1 MSPALAL
8 GLPSSRH
15 HVSVVVSVVAAGLLS
30 LQPMLSRH
38 ACCTPPMGINSPPP
52 ARSSSSRD
60 SQGTALVLGH
70 ALETCPRHPPPPG
83 LSSQLPSPACSLCG
97 PLYGSLSGPVLSWWQ
112 SPGKTPISHQAV
124 ARGPSLTSPP
134 TCVPGCWSCSSLC
147 FFIQVS
153 LILLHTP
160 ERYV

>member
-1 MSPALAL
+1 MSPCFCGGFSGCSWPALSPAHAL
-8 GLPSSRH
+8 PTRLLHPSR
-15 HVSVVVSVVAAGLLS
+15 
-30 LQPMLSRH
+30 
-38 ACCTPPMGINSPPP
+38 GINSPPP
-52 ARSSSSRD
+52 AGSSSSRD

-70 ALETCPRHPPPPG
+70 VLEMCPRHPPPPG
-83 LSSQLPSPACSLCG
+83 LSSQLPGPTCSLCG

-147 FFIQVS
+147 FLFRFP
-153 LILLHTP
+153 LFCYILLKGMCKLASAN
-160 ERYV
+160 